1 MTDPTTL
8 CIPKP
13 RGSQRRRKVQK
24 SRGGGGTNLRL
35 YISAYV
41 LFYLKNLEGAP
52 KFGGDSKTPG
62 GPVDFEVLSRLNLHC
77 KNVFDMT
84 IHNFFSKAK

>member
-62 GPVDFEVLSRLNLHC
+62 ALCFEWSFTWTYPGNQDVIV
-77 KNVFDMT
+77 K
-84 IHNFFSKAK
+84 